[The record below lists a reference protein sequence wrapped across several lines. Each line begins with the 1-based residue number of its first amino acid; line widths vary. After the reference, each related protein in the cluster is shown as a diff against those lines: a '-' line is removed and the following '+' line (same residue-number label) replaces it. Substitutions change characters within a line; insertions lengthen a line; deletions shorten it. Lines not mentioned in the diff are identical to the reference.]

1 MALSAAQRKHLE
13 KRLLDERARAQRT
26 LSRSVAENADG
37 DEQGRAGDLTSMPL
51 HMADLGTDTM
61 QQELD
66 ASNAT
71 RVSRELAEIDA
82 ALERLYQTPEK
93 FGRCEDT
100 GCRRAL
106 EAALAA
112 ADSAPRYRE
121 ALLKYPKEEARFF
134 QFKEHQALERAQRWL
149 ASVGIPFAKPQRDN

>member
-1 MALSAAQRKHLE
+1 MALSATQRKHLE
-13 KRLLDERARAQRT
+13 RRLLDERARAQRT

-37 DEQGRAGDLTSMPL
+37 DEQDRAGDLTSMPL

-82 ALERLYQTPEK
+82 ALERLYQAPDK

-100 GCRRAL
+100 GK
-106 EAALAA
+106 
-112 ADSAPRYRE
+112 D
-121 ALLKYPKEEARFF
+121 
-134 QFKEHQALERAQRWL
+134 
-149 ASVGIPFAKPQRDN
+149 IPFARLDLIPWARTCERPEK